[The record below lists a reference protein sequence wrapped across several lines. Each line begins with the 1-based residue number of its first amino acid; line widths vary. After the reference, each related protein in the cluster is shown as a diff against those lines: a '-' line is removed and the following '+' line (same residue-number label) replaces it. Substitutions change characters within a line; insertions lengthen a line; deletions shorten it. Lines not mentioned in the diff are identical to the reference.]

1 LNNFNL
7 YFTKNDSLGT
17 NHVGIGYDCGDNLP
31 GKLSAIQTHPSIISV
46 AGTKTFAGHFRNID
60 ESNSFKTIFTGVYGE
75 AIGQNML
82 DGAINFGGHFKADS
96 ARQSVGVAGISTGG
110 AYSVGVYGEAMNGTV
125 VNYGVYG
132 KATGTNAWA
141 GWFDG
146 PGFLGA
152 GAWTYSDYNL
162 KQNIQEFSEAN
173 SILSQLNPV
182 RYDFKTTE
190 FPQLNLSATP
200 QIGLIAQELQQ
211 VLPDA
216 VRDAQTPAKYDSL
229 GNIIEESVAF
239 KAVSY
244 EKLIPVLVG
253 GHQAQSNEIS
263 QLQLSND
270 SLRAQ
275 NQNLQQQIL
284 DLNNRFSQLESCL
297 QAMLPGLCEINH
309 GMIQQNSTG
318 TQEQYKSTINVK
330 LSNKNTIV
338 LNQNVPNPFAE
349 STVIN
354 YSIPATV
361 VKAQIHFY
369 DGQGKLINSV
379 EITNRG
385 AGQLNVFGEDLSSGT
400 YTYTLVA
407 DGQIVSTKKM
417 VKE

>member
-1 LNNFNL
+1 LL
-7 YFTKNDSLGT
+7 
-17 NHVGIGYDCGDNLP
+17 
-31 GKLSAIQTHPSIISV
+31 
-46 AGTKTFAGHFRNID
+46 
-60 ESNSFKTIFTGVYGE
+60 E
-75 AIGQNML
+75 
-82 DGAINFGGHFKADS
+82 
-96 ARQSVGVAGISTGG
+96 
-110 AYSVGVYGEAMNGTV
+110 
-125 VNYGVYG
+125 
-132 KATGTNAWA
+132 
-141 GWFDG
+141 
-146 PGFLGA
+146 
-152 GAWTYSDYNL
+152 NL

-253 GHQAQSNEIS
+253 GHQEQQSTIE
-263 QLQLSND
+263 QLQTENE
-270 SLRAQ
+270 
-275 NQNLQQQIL
+275 
-284 DLNNRFSQLESCL
+284 DLKAKLNELNAKFNQLEICL
-297 QAMLPGLCEINH
+297 MNKFPDLCTMSQGI
-309 GMIQQNSTG
+309 IQQNSTG
-318 TQEQYKSTINVK
+318 TQEQYKSSINVK

-379 EITNRG
+379 EITTRG